1 MEQDWIKTPSF
12 TDFEVFSEL
21 INYGRKILEELKGK
35 QYTEKYFSKLQ
46 DNTLKAAYFY
56 CIASDFHMKGKEKV
70 AMKVLDKCIRLNP
83 DESTFHYIKALYAYH
98 YLQKAE
104 AFEQLTNT
112 ERQKLVRLIWQS
124 AMKAIELAPNWK
136 KPREL
141 LKNLKNFSEPD
152 K

>member
-1 MEQDWIKTPSF
+1 
-12 TDFEVFSEL
+12 
-21 INYGRKILEELKGK
+21 
-35 QYTEKYFSKLQ
+35 
-46 DNTLKAAYFY
+46 
-56 CIASDFHMKGKEKV
+56 MKGKEKV